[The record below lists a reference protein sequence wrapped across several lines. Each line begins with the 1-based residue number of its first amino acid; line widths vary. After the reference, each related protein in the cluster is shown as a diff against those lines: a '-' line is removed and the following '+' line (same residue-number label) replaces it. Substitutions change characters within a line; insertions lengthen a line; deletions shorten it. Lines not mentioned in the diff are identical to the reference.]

1 MGANLDGEMR
11 RQNANLVSQME
22 ELDKKI
28 DKQELHSEEWR
39 YKYKL

>member
-11 RQNANLVSQME
+11 RQNTNLVSQME